1 MFFPGRDHR
10 IFVQYSEDKSSEV
23 RTHVTSSSFAIN
35 ASNSS
40 APASCGVPTRS
51 RSSWM
56 VSSLLSTRGAAA
68 TPRCTNHCVPAT
80 AGDLDYAACDVVLRR
95 VTTTRRISQAQAK
108 VIRASQVV
116 LAVQCFIFARRVVM
130 CMCECMCVLLFGI
143 CVCTVCSIR
152 RLSNEFQD
160 ALKKQETNE
169 PEDVRRSTR
178 TKASSSSTTFSFP
191 FCNDQF
197 HNLDHALCFC

>member
-1 MFFPGRDHR
+1 MAGGGGGGDGGGGDDSELSCFIVTTSCRTYMFFPGRDHR

-40 APASCGVPTRS
+40 APASCGAPTRS

-56 VSSLLSTRGAAA
+56 FSSPLSTRGAAA

-116 LAVQCFIFARRVVM
+116 LAMQCFIFARRVQ
-130 CMCECMCVLLFGI
+130 L
-143 CVCTVCSIR
+143 
-152 RLSNEFQD
+152 
-160 ALKKQETNE
+160 
-169 PEDVRRSTR
+169 
-178 TKASSSSTTFSFP
+178 
-191 FCNDQF
+191 
-197 HNLDHALCFC
+197 